1 MHIEQ
6 EKERRNKKKEERRR
20 RERRK
25 KKQQQLNMGNVLVMK
40 QVAMA
45 LFEAKTR

>member
-1 MHIEQ
+1 MNNKED
-6 EKERRNKKKEERRR
+6 KERSNKKKEERRI
-20 RERRK
+20 RK
-25 KKQQQLNMGNVLVMK
+25 KKGEAKTTQYGNVLVMK